1 MHGGI
6 CFRRISSSLFFST
19 KKKSSKVVI
28 SDIYIYIEISLL
40 LYFIRR
46 CAFNALNFF
55 LKSRILMVCHRGDL
69 YFATYAIMI
78 SQ

>member
-6 CFRRISSSLFFST
+6 CFRRISSSLFFH
-19 KKKSSKVVI
+19 KKNHQKLSFQ
-28 SDIYIYIEISLL
+28 IYIYIEISLL

>member
-1 MHGGI
+1 MAE
-6 CFRRISSSLFFST
+6 FVFAEFQVLYFFQ
-19 KKKSSKVVI
+19 KKKNHQKLSFQ
-28 SDIYIYIEISLL
+28 IYIYIEISLL